1 MSAARLAVL
10 LSGRGSNLRALA
22 AAIEAGRLRAE
33 IVAVGSDRAEAAG
46 VRWAQEQGLPVHVC
60 ERSKHASRADF
71 EAALFAPIVAAAPH
85 WVILAGFMRVLSPEC
100 VRAWRGRMINLHP
113 SLLPAHPG
121 LETHRKAIEAG
132 DREHGASVHF
142 VTEVL
147 DGGPVVAQVA
157 FPMPEAATAAAL
169 AQRLLP
175 LEHALLVS
183 VVGWLA
189 DGRLTLDPTAERV
202 LWDGQPQHQPRRLR
216 AA

>member
-1 MSAARLAVL
+1 MRTARLAVL

-33 IVAVGSDRAEAAG
+33 IVAIGSDRADAAG
-46 VRWAQEQGLPVHVC
+46 VHWARQRGLPVHVC
-60 ERSKHASRADF
+60 ERGDHASRADF
-71 EAALFAPIVAAAPH
+71 EAALFAPIAAAAPD

-132 DREHGASVHF
+132 DSEHGASVHF

-157 FPMPEAATAAAL
+157 FPMPVAASAEAL

-175 LEHALLVS
+175 LEHELLVS

-189 DGRLTLDPTAERV
+189 DGRLALDPVAEKV
-202 LWDGQPQHQPRRLR
+202 LWDGQPLQQPRRLR
-216 AA
+216 VA